1 MKTIGIIG
9 GMSWES
15 TREYYRLINE
25 GIRDRLGGLN
35 SAEIVLRS
43 VNFSPLSAALEIG
56 DWDAISQVLID
67 RARQI
72 EAAGADFFLIA
83 TNTMHKLAP
92 GVVSAV
98 SIPLLHIGEV
108 TADAVRRRG
117 FESVTLLG
125 TRFTMEED
133 FYRDR
138 LENVG
143 IRVRTPARTERDWI
157 DELIFGRLC
166 RGVFRDDDKKRLTD
180 IVSRESDEGAEAA
193 VLGCTELPLMI
204 QDGEVALPVMD
215 TTALH
220 AAAAVEKALVETTGG
235 A

>member
-1 MKTIGIIG
+1 MNTIGIIG

-15 TREYYRLINE
+15 SREYYRLINE
-25 GIRDRLGGLN
+25 GIRSKLGGLN

-43 VNFSPLSAALEIG
+43 VNFSPISAALDTG
-56 DWDAISQVLID
+56 DWDGISRVLIE

-92 GVVSAV
+92 AVASAV
-98 SIPLLHIGEV
+98 GIPLLHIGDV
-108 TADAVRRRG
+108 TAEAVRRRG

-138 LENVG
+138 LEKAG
-143 IRVRTPARTERDWI
+143 IRVQIPATVERDWI

-166 RGVFRDDDKKRLTD
+166 RGVFRDDDKKRLAE
-180 IVSRESDEGAEAA
+180 IVSRESGAGAEAA
-193 VLGCTELPLMI
+193 ILGCTELPLMI
-204 QDGEVALPVMD
+204 NDGEVALPVMD

-220 AAAAVEKALVETTGG
+220 AAAAVEKALDGMPGG